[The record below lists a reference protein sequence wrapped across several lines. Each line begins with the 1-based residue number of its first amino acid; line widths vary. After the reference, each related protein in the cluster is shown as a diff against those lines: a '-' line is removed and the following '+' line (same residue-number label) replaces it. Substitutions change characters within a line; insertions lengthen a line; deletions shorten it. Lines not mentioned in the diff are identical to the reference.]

1 MPWKETLGCFGFGMH
16 LVPSFS
22 DLFQI
27 YCMNLSSWVWW
38 RLLVPSWALP
48 PDRAALN
55 LASAACMGLGMF
67 GGPQNRDHFDLADAI
82 GPLWDLLLA
91 VGKILLLGK
100 AALYG
105 DGAGQPWVFGGFSPQ
120 HGEIS
125 GPSCLD
131 RLSCQINMLINLVNA
146 ANMFL
151 QASRNTGR
159 IIDKH
164 IRLKTKVS
172 TWAKAI
178 WKG

>member
-1 MPWKETLGCFGFGMH
+1 MRNTRKQFADLVTIYRYILGKISTMPWKETLGCFGFGMH
-16 LVPSFS
+16 LLPSFS

-67 GGPQNRDHFDLADAI
+67 GGPQNRDHFDLAEAI
-82 GPLWDLLLA
+82 GPVWDLLLA

-105 DGAGQPWVFGGFSPQ
+105 DGAGQPWVFGGVLPTAWGYLGSLLPAQDF
-120 HGEIS
+120 
-125 GPSCLD
+125 
-131 RLSCQINMLINLVNA
+131 LS
-146 ANMFL
+146 
-151 QASRNTGR
+151 
-159 IIDKH
+159 D
-164 IRLKTKVS
+164 
-172 TWAKAI
+172 
-178 WKG
+178 